1 MKHVALKSVDFRVMH
16 CANHDRN
23 LLILS
28 VMGTT
33 VADSFSFF
41 NNFTGKAKKDQNV
54 ELVSKVTLSSR
65 QTKLDQKTPLDY
77 LLFQMSNAMFESLT
91 NTRETNKERGK
102 ERQKNLN
109 MLKIW
114 MMAES
119 GQEVSGCMPE
129 FLSVIH

>member
-1 MKHVALKSVDFRVMH
+1 
-16 CANHDRN
+16 
-23 LLILS
+23 
-28 VMGTT
+28 
-33 VADSFSFF
+33 
-41 NNFTGKAKKDQNV
+41 
-54 ELVSKVTLSSR
+54 
-65 QTKLDQKTPLDY
+65 
-77 LLFQMSNAMFESLT
+77 MFESLT

-102 ERQKNLN
+102 EQQKNLN

>member
-1 MKHVALKSVDFRVMH
+1 ME
-16 CANHDRN
+16 
-23 LLILS
+23 
-28 VMGTT
+28 TT